1 MFRLTI
7 DNRENKIIENCNQL
21 EILHTVQSLDV
32 GDLRIDGPS
41 GQVFLFERK
50 SLCDLALSL
59 RDGRF
64 KDQKDR
70 LLGVLQR
77 EPLTSVAYIIEG
89 TFHYSQPKK
98 IVNGRITLQTIY
110 SLLNTTQLKYRIP
123 IITTKDVMDTT
134 MYIKSFLDQLSKN
147 DDFMPV
153 SSGSNAGCFEH
164 TSLMPKISNN
174 RKTDPQSILTSMLTA
189 IPGISFKTACG
200 IIEHF
205 QTSFYG
211 FINYIRTHC
220 LQDFNNELQN
230 VKINHRKLSKKIR
243 ELIMNTFYSDILDS
257 TNIREAINSSP
268 INDIAPPLF
277 LKSRTTTETNDE
289 ENNNDNLLEHNT
301 DTTETTTNTTYQDIN
316 YII

>member
-77 EPLTSVAYIIEG
+77 EPLTSVAYIVEG
-89 TFHYSQPKK
+89 SFHYSQPKK

-123 IITTKDVMDTT
+123 IITTKDTMDTT

-189 IPGISFKTACG
+189 IPGVSFKTACG

-205 QTSFYG
+205 QVSFTG
-211 FINYIRTHC
+211 FIHYIKNND
-220 LQDFNNELQN
+220 LQEFNSELMN
-230 VKINHRKLSKKIR
+230 VKINNRKISKKIR
-243 ELIMNTFYSDILDS
+243 ELIMNTFYSDILVD
-257 TNIREAINSSP
+257 TNIREVINQSP
-268 INDIAPPLF
+268 FADTSPPLF
-277 LKSRTTTETNDE
+277 LKSRTTTETTDEDDIDDDIND
-289 ENNNDNLLEHNT
+289 DLK
-301 DTTETTTNTTYQDIN
+301 TTSTTTNTRYSDIN

>member
-1 MFRLTI
+1 MNKLGVNRTEMFRLTI
-7 DNRENKIIENCNQL
+7 DNRENKIIENCNHL
-21 EILHTVQSLDV
+21 HIPHTVQSLDV

-50 SLCDLALSL
+50 TLCDLALSL

-98 IVNGRITLQTIY
+98 IINGRITLQTIY

-123 IITTKDVMDTT
+123 IITTRDTMDTT
-134 MYIKSFLDQLSKN
+134 MYIKSFLSQLDKN

-174 RKTDPQSILTSMLTA
+174 RKTDPQSIMTAMLTA

-205 QTSFYG
+205 EISFSG
-211 FINYIRTHC
+211 IMNYIRTY
-220 LQDFNNELQN
+220 DFEDFYNELQN
-230 VKINHRKLSKKIR
+230 IKINNRKISKKIKDL
-243 ELIMNTFYSDILDS
+243 LINTFYNDPRGI
-257 TNIREAINSSP
+257 TNIREVINTSP
-268 INDIAPPLF
+268 INDAAPPL
-277 LKSRTTTETNDE
+277 LLRSRTSTDDE
-289 ENNNDNLLEHNT
+289 DNKG
-301 DTTETTTNTTYQDIN
+301 DTTYQDIN